1 VGIVKIMHESEQK
14 QIFGEWLA
22 QHKGI
27 FFKIVRAFAFTP
39 HDQDD
44 LFQEISLQVWKSIPD
59 FRGDSKPSTW
69 IYRVAL
75 YTATTWVRNEK
86 KYPQTQS
93 ITDVEHTLTITSQP
107 HDERLDWLYEQ
118 ISQFDP
124 IDRSVCLLL
133 LDGFSYK
140 EIAALLGIS
149 ESNVGVKIHR
159 IKQQLRRNSE
169 EVTHHGV

>member
-1 VGIVKIMHESEQK
+1 MSADEQK
-14 QIFGEWLA
+14 RIFDGWID

-27 FFKIVRAFAFTP
+27 IFKIVRAYAFTP
-39 HDQDD
+39 DDQDD
-44 LFQEISLQVWKSIPD
+44 LFQEIALQVWQSIPD
-59 FRGDSKPSTW
+59 FRGDAQASTW

-75 YTATTWVRNEK
+75 FTATNRVRREK
-86 KYPQTQS
+86 RRPPTQWLG
-93 ITDVEHTLTITSQP
+93 TVEHMLTARDVRQ
-107 HDERLDWLYEQ
+107 DDQVAWLYEQ
-118 ISQFDP
+118 IALLSP

-159 IKQQLRRNSE
+159 VKQHLLHRSR
-169 EVTHHGV
+169 EVSNHGV